1 MTSNPTLQPG
11 CHAKSRYC
19 KPVSLVVHGFSSAA
33 AENGRAAVHRPGT
46 VRVAQRALHGLPG
59 PIAWRCCP
67 WLSGWVGELVMLR
80 TIYYIHLRRCAAIN
94 DLKCPSMCKVKKN
107 IDRDLQVFEKQL
119 A

>member
-1 MTSNPTLQPG
+1 
-11 CHAKSRYC
+11 
-19 KPVSLVVHGFSSAA
+19 
-33 AENGRAAVHRPGT
+33 
-46 VRVAQRALHGLPG
+46 
-59 PIAWRCCP
+59 
-67 WLSGWVGELVMLR
+67 MLR

>member
-59 PIAWRCCP
+59 PIAWRVLSVAE
-67 WLSGWVGELVMLR
+67 WLGG
-80 TIYYIHLRRCAAIN
+80 
-94 DLKCPSMCKVKKN
+94 
-107 IDRDLQVFEKQL
+107 
-119 A
+119 